1 MTKWLRGNA
10 LNECSSENQLSLK
23 ICWLWAYS
31 NDSTAVSVAS
41 ALISSCLHQLN
52 SILYGTPLIN
62 TARLQ
67 WIHRAAAWVVLYQY
81 FRISPLSS
89 DELLKQLHW
98 LPIEW
103 CIRFKLATLTF
114 KALHTGHPPY
124 LSDVLQYHEST
135 KSLRSSS
142 HHHLSVPHHNL
153 TFGSRAF
160 RFSAPRVWNSLPV
173 SIHESQSFPTSRHYL
188 KTFYF
193 QSAYPFQLP
202 TLRRISLSTCP
213 DSSKTSVLY
222 KSCTYLLTYL
232 DSQRIWQQMI
242 PSCTMSAMS

>member
-1 MTKWLRGNA
+1 M
-10 LNECSSENQLSLK
+10 SLQQD
-23 ICWLWAYS
+23 
-31 NDSTAVSVAS
+31 DSTAVSVAS

-62 TARLQ
+62 TAHLQ

-103 CIRFKLATLTF
+103 CIRIKLVTLTF

-160 RFSAPRVWNSLPV
+160 RFFAQEFR
-173 SIHESQSFPTSRHYL
+173 IHYL
-188 KTFYF
+188 SVSVNLSHFLLLDVVYRHF
-193 QSAYPFQLP
+193 IFSQPIPFSYPPCVEYLRP
-202 TLRRISLSTCP
+202 RALILLRLRRYTNH
-213 DSSKTSVLY
+213 VL
-222 KSCTYLLTYL
+222 T
-232 DSQRIWQQMI
+232 
-242 PSCTMSAMS
+242 